1 MITIPPVPTGPDW
14 PSNAEKSNSSEK
26 EAGGISI
33 KDGLTLWLPLL
44 LACLLCLLIPFFVHR
59 RRRQDAL
66 RQNNFRGM
74 SIGGGQNVDMQF
86 LNTNEKYSEHAV
98 RAGTSGSLS
107 TLMNIP
113 DGTRERKVSAV
124 FLNPL
129 AGTAGVSSSALPG
142 GDFESGVMTNPLAN
156 FDLSREQSAPALS
169 ESINPVAGLYRG
181 REGHEQGLVE
191 DVTEEESMDLMG
203 WAMDSTEEATTELE
217 KVSSAL
223 VGMIDGVNEE
233 DISALKETMI
243 QIQTFDLEESPN
255 NAVEFAAN
263 SASAMEDLQ
272 QKLLASVDYKAQRAK
287 LAART
292 GVVTLNPTVKDLEYA
307 LKALEGTSSLTAN
320 LHYVMEQLCQ
330 STCASAKALEESVV
344 PHLGVEQE
352 ARALTTSA
360 LESLQDLGELAA
372 GSIRAA
378 ASGSYSFE
386 QDSPAVRATLEA
398 ARAALAKLRTLYS
411 EEDLSAMDEM
421 QSLLDSVNRMRAQLR
436 HVEHTVKEKVEE
448 MTMSSELRA
457 VLEARRAGKSWKG
470 ISKKNREEEETSVGP
485 IPERQPRL
493 KKDSVLNPLSGR
505 ELPSKT
511 QKPVKRTSVINP
523 LSGTIVKAVRH
534 SLTKANPLAGR
545 SSLTS
550 KRHARQEVKRVSII
564 EMNPLHSAS
573 RGQEDRPPQ

>member
-1 MITIPPVPTGPDW
+1 MIPIPPVPTGPDW
-14 PSNAEKSNSSEK
+14 PSNAEKSNSTEK
-26 EAGGISI
+26 KAGGISI
-33 KDGLTLWLPLL
+33 KDSLTLWLPLL
-44 LACLLCLLIPFFVHR
+44 LACLMCLLIPFFVHR

-74 SIGGGQNVDMQF
+74 SIGGQNVDMQF
-86 LNTNEKYSEHAV
+86 LNTNEKYSEHAI
-98 RAGTSGSLS
+98 RADTSGNLS

-113 DGTRERKVSAV
+113 DDTRERKVSAAFV
-124 FLNPL
+124 NPL
-129 AGTAGVSSSALPG
+129 AGTAGFSSSALPG
-142 GDFESGVMTNPLAN
+142 GGFESSVVTNPLAN
-156 FDLSREQSAPALS
+156 FDLSREQSAPALT
-169 ESINPVAGLYRG
+169 ESINPMAGLYRG
-181 REGHEQGLVE
+181 REGHKQGPVE
-191 DVTEEESMDLMG
+191 EVTEEETMDLMG

-233 DISALKETMI
+233 DITALKETMI
-243 QIQTFDLEESPN
+243 QIQTSDLEESPN

-272 QKLLASVDYKAQRAK
+272 QKLLSSVDYKAQRAK
-287 LAART
+287 LAARA
-292 GVVTLNPTVKDLEYA
+292 GVITLNPTVKDLEYA
-307 LKALEGTSSLTAN
+307 LKALDGTSSLTAN

-330 STCASAKALEESVV
+330 STCTSAKALEENVV
-344 PHLGVEQE
+344 PHLEVEPE
-352 ARALTTSA
+352 ARALTIAA

-378 ASGSYSFE
+378 TSGTHSFE

-448 MTMSSELRA
+448 ITMSSELRA
-457 VLEARRAGKSWKG
+457 VLEARRAGKAWKG
-470 ISKKNREEEETSVGP
+470 ISKKNREEGEAFVGP

-493 KKDSVLNPLSGR
+493 KKVSVLNPLSGR
-505 ELPSKT
+505 DLPSQT
-511 QKPVKRTSVINP
+511 QPVKRTSVINP
-523 LSGTIVKAVRH
+523 LSGTVVKAARH

-545 SSLTS
+545 GSLTS
-550 KRHARQEVKRVSII
+550 KRQARQQTKRVSII
-564 EMNPLHSAS
+564 EMNPLHSSS
-573 RGQEDRPPQ
+573 RVQEDRPPQ